1 MNLSKILD
9 VRSKTFFG
17 VLLGVLGILIDATDF
32 FPDLPKSIP
41 IIVQVLGFVLAAFGV
56 QDALKQSEENIIKRV
71 KDFFTSHFGAGVVLE
86 ALVHLV
92 ETVPNMP
99 GASDVFVLTA
109 QIIGAIL
116 LAMGLRV
123 DGVKA
128 RLNQEPASPRAFE
141 KYAKL
146 Q

>member
-9 VRSKTFFG
+9 VRSKTFLG

-32 FPDLPKSIP
+32 FPDLPKSVP

-109 QIIGAIL
+109 QIIGAVL

-128 RLNQEPASPRAFE
+128 RLNPEPTSPRAFE